1 MAKIKLGISGFG
13 RIGRLTLR
21 ALFQHDHAGLV
32 EIAAINHKP
41 VPIEDLAYLFKY
53 DSVHRTFPGKV
64 EVDGDT
70 IVINGSPV
78 RVLAQPDPEKLD
90 WKSMGVDIVIEA
102 TGKYRDKAGA
112 GLHMKAGA
120 KKVII
125 TAPGKDDDCTIVMG
139 VNEED
144 YDPENHH
151 ILSCASCTTN
161 CLAPVAKVLQEEFG
175 IEKGLMTTAH
185 AYTSDQSILDHTHK
199 DRRRGRSAALSIV
212 PTTTGAAKAIG
223 RVIPELKGKLNGIA
237 LRVPTPDVSIVDFT
251 AVLGR
256 EASAEDINEAM
267 KRWAEG
273 PMKGI
278 LSIVTEELVSVDF
291 TGNSS
296 SSLFDPSQTMVV
308 GNLAKV
314 LSWYDNE
321 WGYSCRVVDLANAIA
336 SRGL

>member
-1 MAKIKLGISGFG
+1 MSKIKLGISGFG

-21 ALFQHDHAGLV
+21 SLFQHEHAGQL
-32 EIAAINHKP
+32 EIVAINHKP

-53 DSVHRTFPGKV
+53 DSVHRAFPGKV
-64 EVDGDT
+64 EVSGDT
-70 IVINGSPV
+70 FVIDGTPV
-78 RVLAQPDPEKLD
+78 KVLAQADPENLD
-90 WKSMGVDIVIEA
+90 WKSLGVDIVIEA

-112 GLHMKAGA
+112 GLHLKAGA

-139 VNEED
+139 VNEGD
-144 YDPENHH
+144 YDHENHH
-151 ILSCASCTTN
+151 VLSCASCTTN

-175 IEKGLMTTAH
+175 IERGLMTTAH

-237 LRVPTPDVSIVDFT
+237 LRVPTPDVSIVDLT

-256 EASAEDINEAM
+256 ETTPEAINEAM
-267 KRWAEG
+267 TRWAEG

-278 LSIVTEELVSVDF
+278 LSIVTEELVSADF
-291 TGNSS
+291 TGNSA

-321 WGYSCRVVDLANAIA
+321 WGYSCRVIDLANLVALK
-336 SRGL
+336 GL

>member
-1 MAKIKLGISGFG
+1 MAKIRLGISGFG

-21 ALFQHDHAGLV
+21 ALFQHGHEGNV

-53 DSVHRTFPGKV
+53 DSVHRSFPGSV
-64 EVDGDT
+64 QVDGDT
-70 IVINGSPV
+70 IVIDGTPV
-78 RVLAQPDPEKLD
+78 KVLAQADPEKLD
-90 WKSMGVDIVIEA
+90 WKSLGVDIVIEA
-102 TGKYRDKAGA
+102 TGKFRDKAGA
-112 GLHMKAGA
+112 GLHLKAGA

-125 TAPGKDDDCTIVMG
+125 TAPAKDDDCTIVMG

-144 YDPENHH
+144 YEPKNHH
-151 ILSCASCTTN
+151 VLSCASCTTN

-175 IEKGLMTTAH
+175 IERGLMTTAH

-199 DRRRGRSAALSIV
+199 DRRRGRSAAMSIV

-223 RVIPELKGKLNGIA
+223 RVIPGLKGKLNGIA
-237 LRVPTPDVSIVDFT
+237 LRVPTPDVSIVDLT
-251 AVLGR
+251 AVLAR
-256 EASAEDINEAM
+256 EASAEEINDAM
-267 KRWAEG
+267 ARWAEG

-278 LSIVTEELVSVDF
+278 LSIVNEELVSVDF
-291 TGNSS
+291 TGNSA

-314 LSWYDNE
+314 LAWYDNE
-321 WGYSCRVVDLANAIA
+321 WGYSCRVVDLANLVAA
-336 SRGL
+336 RGL

>member
-1 MAKIKLGISGFG
+1 MSKIKLGISGFG

-21 ALFQHDHAGLV
+21 SLFQHEHAGQV

-64 EVDGDT
+64 EVSGDILVIDGT
-70 IVINGSPV
+70 PV
-78 RVLAQPDPEKLD
+78 KVLAQADPEKLD
-90 WKSMGVDIVIEA
+90 WKALGVDIVIEA

-112 GLHMKAGA
+112 GLHLKAGA

-125 TAPGKDDDCTIVMG
+125 TAPGKDDDCTVVMG
-139 VNEED
+139 VNEGD

-151 ILSCASCTTN
+151 VLSCASCTTN

-175 IEKGLMTTAH
+175 IERGLMTTAH

-237 LRVPTPDVSIVDFT
+237 LRVPTPDVSIVDLT
-251 AVLGR
+251 AVLSR
-256 EASAEDINEAM
+256 ETAPEAINEAM

-278 LSIVTEELVSVDF
+278 LSIVTEELVSADF
-291 TGNSS
+291 TGNSA

-321 WGYSCRVVDLANAIA
+321 WGYSCRVIDLANFVALK
-336 SRGL
+336 GL

>member
-1 MAKIKLGISGFG
+1 MSKIKLGISGFG

-21 ALFQHDHAGLV
+21 SLFQHEHAGQV
-32 EIAAINHKP
+32 EIVAINHKP

-53 DSVHRTFPGKV
+53 DSVHRAFPGSV
-64 EVDGDT
+64 EASGDT
-70 IVINGSPV
+70 IVINGKPV
-78 RVLAQPDPEKLD
+78 KVLAQADPEKLD
-90 WKSMGVDIVIEA
+90 WKSLGVDIVIEA

-112 GLHMKAGA
+112 GLHLKAGA

-125 TAPGKDDDCTIVMG
+125 TAPGKDDDCTVVMG
-139 VNEED
+139 VNEGD
-144 YDPENHH
+144 YDPENHNV
-151 ILSCASCTTN
+151 LSCASCTTN
-161 CLAPVAKVLQEEFG
+161 CLAPVVKVLQEEFG
-175 IEKGLMTTAH
+175 IERGLMTTAH

-237 LRVPTPDVSIVDFT
+237 LRVPTPDVSIVDLT
-251 AVLGR
+251 AALCR
-256 EASAEDINEAM
+256 ETTPEAINEAM

-291 TGNSS
+291 TGNSA

-321 WGYSCRVVDLANAIA
+321 WGYSCRVIDLANLVA
-336 SRGL
+336 SKGL

>member
-1 MAKIKLGISGFG
+1 MSKIKVGISGFG

-21 ALFQHDHAGLV
+21 SLFQHRHSGLV

-53 DSVHRTFPGKV
+53 DSVHRTFPGNV
-64 EVDGDT
+64 EISGDT
-70 IVINGSPV
+70 LVIEGTPV
-78 RVLAQPDPEKLD
+78 KVLAEPDPEKID
-90 WKSMGVDIVIEA
+90 WKGLEVDIVIEA
-102 TGKYRDKAGA
+102 TGKFRDKAGA
-112 GLHMKAGA
+112 GHHLKAGA

-139 VNEED
+139 VNEGD
-144 YDPENHH
+144 YDPVSHQV
-151 ILSCASCTTN
+151 LSCASCTTN

-223 RVIPELKGKLNGIA
+223 RVIPELNGKMNGIS
-237 LRVPTPDVSIVDFT
+237 LRVPTPAVSVVDLT
-251 AVLGR
+251 AVLTR
-256 EASAEDINEAM
+256 EASPKEINEAM
-267 KRWAEG
+267 KHWAEG
-273 PMKGI
+273 PLKGI

-291 TGNSS
+291 TGNSA
-296 SSLFDPSQTMVV
+296 SSLFDPSQTMTV

-321 WGYSCRVVDLANAIA
+321 WGYSCRVVDLANYVA
-336 SRGL
+336 SKGL

>member
-1 MAKIKLGISGFG
+1 MARIKLGISGFG

-41 VPIEDLAYLFKY
+41 VPIDDLAYLFKY
-53 DSVHRTFPGKV
+53 DSVHRAFPGKV
-64 EVDGDT
+64 EVEGET
-70 IVINGSPV
+70 IVIDGKPV

-112 GLHMKAGA
+112 GLHLKAGA

-139 VNEED
+139 VNEDD

-151 ILSCASCTTN
+151 VLSCASCTTN

-237 LRVPTPDVSIVDFT
+237 LRVPTPDVSIVDLT

-256 EASAEDINEAM
+256 EATAEDINEAM
-267 KRWAEG
+267 KRWSEG

-291 TGNSS
+291 TGNSA

-336 SRGL
+336 ARGL

>member
-251 AVLGR
+251 VVLGR

>member
-1 MAKIKLGISGFG
+1 MAKTKIAISGFG

-21 ALFQHDHAGLV
+21 ALFQHQHEGFV

-41 VPIEDLAYLFKY
+41 VPVEDLAYLFKY

-64 EVDGDT
+64 EVEGDT
-70 IVINGSPV
+70 IVVDGKPIK
-78 RVLAQPDPEKLD
+78 VLGQADPEKID
-90 WKSMGVDIVIEA
+90 WNSLGVDIVIEA

-112 GLHMKAGA
+112 GLHLKAGA

-125 TAPGKDDDCTIVMG
+125 TAPGKDDDCTVVIG
-139 VNEED
+139 VNDGD
-144 YDPENHH
+144 YDPQNHH
-151 ILSCASCTTN
+151 VLSCASCTTN
-161 CLAPVAKVLQEEFG
+161 CLGPVVKVLQEEFG
-175 IEKGLMTTAH
+175 IERGLMTTAH

-223 RVIPELKGKLNGIA
+223 RVIPSLKGKMNGIA
-237 LRVPTPDVSIVDFT
+237 LRVPTPDVSIVDLT

-256 EASAEDINEAM
+256 EASAEEINAAM
-267 KRWAEG
+267 EKWADG
-273 PMKGI
+273 PMSGI
-278 LSIVTEELVSVDF
+278 LSIVKEELVSVDF
-291 TGNSS
+291 TGNSA

-314 LSWYDNE
+314 LAWYDNE
-321 WGYSCRVVDLANAIA
+321 WGYSCRVVDLANMVAA
-336 SRGL
+336 KGV

>member
-1 MAKIKLGISGFG
+1 MSRIKLGISGFG

-21 ALFQHDHAGLV
+21 SLFQHSHAGLI

-41 VPIEDLAYLFKY
+41 VPVEDLAYLFKY
-53 DSVHRTFPGKV
+53 DSVHRTFPGSV
-64 EVDGDT
+64 EASGDA
-70 IVINGSPV
+70 IIIDGSPV
-78 RVLAQPDPEKLD
+78 KVFAEPNPEKID
-90 WKSMGVDIVIEA
+90 WKSAGVDIVIEA

-112 GLHMKAGA
+112 GLHLKAGA

-139 VNEED
+139 VNEGD
-144 YDPENHH
+144 YDHENHH
-151 ILSCASCTTN
+151 VLSCASCTTN

-237 LRVPTPDVSIVDFT
+237 LRVPTPDVSIVDLT

-256 EASAEDINEAM
+256 DASPEEINTAM
-267 KRWAEG
+267 RRWAEG

-278 LSIVTEELVSVDF
+278 LSIVDEELVSIDF
-291 TGNSS
+291 MGNSS
-296 SSLFDPSQTMVV
+296 SSLFDPSQTMAV

-321 WGYSCRVVDLANAIA
+321 WGYSCRVVDLANMVA

>member
-1 MAKIKLGISGFG
+1 MSRIRLGISGFG

-21 ALFQHDHAGLV
+21 ALFQNEHAGVV

-64 EVDGDT
+64 EVSGDT
-70 IVINGSPV
+70 LLIDGTPV
-78 RVLAQPDPEKLD
+78 KVLAQPDPEKLD
-90 WKSMGVDIVIEA
+90 WKSLGVDIVIEA

-112 GLHMKAGA
+112 GLHLKAGA

-139 VNEED
+139 VNDGD
-144 YDPENHH
+144 YDPEKHH
-151 ILSCASCTTN
+151 VLSCASCTTN

-212 PTTTGAAKAIG
+212 PTTTGAATAIG
-223 RVIPELKGKLNGIA
+223 RVIPELTGKLNGLA
-237 LRVPTPDVSIVDFT
+237 LRVPTPDVSIVDLT
-251 AVLGR
+251 AVLSR
-256 EASAEDINEAM
+256 EATPEAINEAM
-267 KRWAEG
+267 KRWSEG

-278 LSIVTEELVSVDF
+278 LSIVSEELVSVDF
-291 TGNSS
+291 TGNSA
-296 SSLFDPSQTMVV
+296 SSLFDPSQTMAV
-308 GNLAKV
+308 GNLVKV

-321 WGYSCRVVDLANAIA
+321 WGYSCRVIDLANAVA